1 MASEHSFDI
10 VSKVSI
16 PEVVNAI
23 DQSLREIKNR
33 YDFKGSISNIELK
46 EKDNKIVL
54 TSDDHMRMKSVVDI
68 LQGKLVKRNVPLK
81 NLIYGKVES
90 AAGGTARQEITLQQ
104 GLTPEKAKEIVKMI
118 KDTKMKVQA
127 QIREGEIRVTGKAI
141 DDLQTA
147 IQALK
152 QKDFNVD
159 LQYLNYR

>member
-54 TSDDHMRMKSVVDI
+54 TSDDNMRMKSVVDI

-81 NLIYGKVES
+81 NLIYGKVEN

-147 IQALK
+147 IGELK

>member
-23 DQSLREIKNR
+23 DQSMREIKNR
-33 YDFKGSISNIELK
+33 FDFKGSISSIELK
-46 EKDNKIVL
+46 EKDNKIIL
-54 TSDDHMRMKSVVDI
+54 TADDPMRMKSVVDI

-81 NLIYGKVES
+81 NLVYGKVEN
-90 AAGGTARQEITLQQ
+90 AASGTARQEIALQQ

-127 QIREGEIRVTGKAI
+127 QIREGEVRVTGKAI

-152 QKDFNVD
+152 QKDFGVD